1 MISRLAFGAAE
12 VIDDPYPHFA
22 AARAQSSVQWH
33 EETGMWLAFG
43 HAEANAVLRSRT
55 LGRIWTPRWPE
66 VAMPGFELI
75 HRHSMLENEPPVHTR
90 LRRLVAAAFARGHVE
105 RLRPRVAALAESLA
119 DQLADQFAEHDP
131 GGPGVSGGSAGS
143 GRSAG
148 SGGPGVDLIAG
159 FAEPLPVQVI
169 AELLGIPESDRHLLR
184 PWSNA
189 IVKMYEYQVSPAQRA
204 VAEAAASDFVAY
216 LRELVGRRRR
226 RPAADLISSLI
237 AETDSAGGRL
247 TEDEL
252 VTTCT
257 LLLNAGHEASVN
269 VVGNGVLALFGN
281 PEQWQ
286 RLLAAEAAGRSL
298 VESAVEEL
306 IRFDSPLQLF
316 ERTAI
321 SDTPIGDVT
330 VRAGEKIAA
339 LLGSANR
346 DPAVF
351 DQPDQLDVGRA
362 DNPHLGFGA
371 GIHFCVGA
379 PLARVEL
386 QTSLRTLLRRFPA
399 LRPATDG
406 LGRLRRSEF
415 VIRGVTSLPV
425 LLS

>member
-1 MISRLAFGAAE
+1 MTSRLAFSSPA
-12 VIDDPYPHFA
+12 VIEDPYPHFA
-22 AARAQSSVQWH
+22 AERSRASVQWH
-33 EETGMWLAFG
+33 EQTGMWLAFG
-43 HAEANAVLRSRT
+43 HAEANAVLRSRS

-66 VAMPGFELI
+66 QPMPGFELI
-75 HRHSMLENEPPVHTR
+75 HRHSMLENEPPTHTR

-105 RLRPRVAALAESLA
+105 RLRPRVAALAEGLA
-119 DQLADQFAEHDP
+119 DQVAE
-131 GGPGVSGGSAGS
+131 SGRNGSA
-143 GRSAG
+143 
-148 SGGPGVDLIAG
+148 VDLIAG

-169 AELLGIPESDRHLLR
+169 AELLGIPEPDRHLLR

-189 IVKMYEYQVSPAQRA
+189 IVKMYEYQVSAAQREA
-204 VAEAAASDFVAY
+204 AEAAASDFVAY
-216 LRELVGRRRR
+216 LRELVSQRRR

-247 TEDEL
+247 SEDEL

-281 PEQWQ
+281 PDQWQ
-286 RLLAAEAAGRSL
+286 RLLAAEAAGQSL
-298 VESAVEEL
+298 VGRGVEEL

-321 SDTPIGDVT
+321 SDTPIADVT
-330 VRAGEKIAA
+330 VRAGQKIAA

-351 DQPDQLDVGRA
+351 DQPDRLDVGRV

-386 QTSLRTLLRRFPA
+386 QTSLRTLLRRFPT
-399 LRPATDG
+399 LRPATE
-406 LGRLRRSEF
+406 LGRLRRAEF

-425 LLS
+425 LLQ

>member
-1 MISRLAFGAAE
+1 VSGVVSRLALSSVE

-22 AARAQSSVQWH
+22 GARRQASVQWH

-43 HAEANAVLRSRT
+43 HAEANAVLRSRS
-55 LGRIWTPRWPE
+55 LGRIWTPRWP
-66 VAMPGFELI
+66 AGSMPGFELI
-75 HRHSMLENEPPVHTR
+75 HRNSMLENEPPAHTR

-105 RLRPRVAALAESLA
+105 RLRPRVVELAEGLA
-119 DQLADQFAEHDP
+119 GTLAEA
-131 GGPGVSGGSAGS
+131 GGDGTA
-143 GRSAG
+143 
-148 SGGPGVDLIAG
+148 VDLIAG

-169 AELLGIPESDRHLLR
+169 AELLGVPEPDRALLR

-189 IVKMYEYQVSPAQRA
+189 IVKMYEYQVSPAQRDA
-204 VAEAAASDFVAY
+204 AEAAAAEFVDY
-216 LRELVGRRRR
+216 LRELVRLRRS
-226 RPAADLISSLI
+226 RPAPDLISSLI
-237 AETDSAGGRL
+237 AETDADGARL
-247 TEDEL
+247 SEDEL

-269 VVGNGVLALFGN
+269 VVGNGVLALFGH
-281 PEQWQ
+281 PDQWQ
-286 RLLAAEAAGRSL
+286 GLLAAEAAGRSL
-298 VESAVEEL
+298 VGSGVEEL

-321 SDTPIGDVT
+321 TDTRIGEVT
-330 VRAGEKIAA
+330 VRAGQKIAA

-351 DQPDQLDVGRA
+351 DDPDGLDVGRA

-386 QTSLRTLLRRFPA
+386 QTSLRTLLRRFPG
-399 LRPATDG
+399 LRPATED
-406 LGRLRRSEF
+406 LRALRRREF
-415 VIRGVTSLPV
+415 VIRGVSSLPV
-425 LLS
+425 LLT

>member
-1 MISRLAFGAAE
+1 MVSRLSFGAAE

-22 AARAQSSVQWH
+22 EARGQASVQWH

-43 HAEANAVLRSRT
+43 HAEANAVLRSRS

-66 VAMPGFELI
+66 LAMPAFELI
-75 HRHSMLENEPPVHTR
+75 HRHSMLENEPPAHTR

-105 RLRPRVAALAESLA
+105 RLRPRVAALADQLA
-119 DQLADQFAEHDP
+119 DQLAE
-131 GGPGVSGGSAGS
+131 AGS
-143 GRSAG
+143 DGA
-148 SGGPGVDLIAG
+148 GVDLIAG
-159 FAEPLPVQVI
+159 FAEPLPVRVI
-169 AELLGIPESDRHLLR
+169 AELLGIPERDQRLLR

-189 IVKMYEYQVSPAQRA
+189 IVKMYEYQVSPAQRDA
-204 VAEAAASDFVAY
+204 AEAAAGEFVAY
-216 LRELVGRRRR
+216 LRELVGQRRR

-247 TEDEL
+247 SEDEL

-269 VVGNGVLALFGN
+269 VVGNGVLALFAN
-281 PEQWQ
+281 PDQWQ
-286 RLLAAEAAGRSL
+286 RLLDAEAAGRSL
-298 VESAVEEL
+298 VGSGVEEL

-321 SDTPIGDVT
+321 SDTTIGDVT

-351 DQPDQLDVGRA
+351 AHPDRLDVGRV

-399 LRPATDG
+399 LRPARG
-406 LGRLRRSEF
+406 ELGQLRRSEF
-415 VIRGVTSLPV
+415 VIRGVTALPV
-425 LLS
+425 YLN

>member
-22 AARAQSSVQWH
+22 AARGQASVQWH
-33 EETGMWLAFG
+33 EETRMWLAFG

-105 RLRPRVAALAESLA
+105 RLRPRVAALAEGLA
-119 DQLADQFAEHDP
+119 DQLADQFAER
-131 GGPGVSGGSAGS
+131 GTGGSAS
-143 GRSAG
+143 S
-148 SGGPGVDLIAG
+148 GVDLIAG

-169 AELLGIPESDRHLLR
+169 AELLGIPEPDRHLLR

-189 IVKMYEYQVSPAQRA
+189 IVKMYEYQVSPAQRVA
-204 VAEAAASDFVAY
+204 AEAAAGDFVAY

-237 AETDSAGGRL
+237 AETDSAGSRL

-298 VESAVEEL
+298 VEPAVEEL

-321 SDTPIGDVT
+321 SDTAIGDVT

-351 DQPDQLDVGRA
+351 DQPDRLDVGRA

-399 LRPATDG
+399 LRPATG
-406 LGRLRRSEF
+406 ELSRLRRSEF
-415 VIRGVTSLPV
+415 VIRGLTSLPV
-425 LLS
+425 LLN

>member
-1 MISRLAFGAAE
+1 MISRLAFSAAE

-22 AARAQSSVQWH
+22 AARGQASVQWH

-43 HAEANAVLRSRT
+43 HAEANAVLRSRS

-105 RLRPRVAALAESLA
+105 RLRPRVAALAEGLA
-119 DQLADQFAEHDP
+119 DQLADRFAQAGP
-131 GGPGVSGGSAGS
+131 GGS
-143 GRSAG
+143 
-148 SGGPGVDLIAG
+148 GVDLIAG

-169 AELLGIPESDRHLLR
+169 AELLGVPEADRRLLR

-189 IVKMYEYQVSPAQRA
+189 IVKMYEYQVNPAQRA
-204 VAEAAASDFVAY
+204 AAEAAASDFVAY
-216 LRELVGRRRR
+216 LRELVGERRR

-237 AETDSAGGRL
+237 AETDSAGSRL
-247 TEDEL
+247 SEDEL

-269 VVGNGVLALFGN
+269 VVGNGVLALFNN

-298 VESAVEEL
+298 VEPAVEEL

-321 SDTPIGDVT
+321 SDTAIGEVT

-351 DQPDQLDVGRA
+351 DQPDRLDVGRV

-386 QTSLRTLLRRFPA
+386 QTSLRTLLRRFPS
-399 LRPATDG
+399 LRPASSE
-406 LGRLRRSEF
+406 LGQLRRSEF
-415 VIRGVTSLPV
+415 VIRGVTALPV
-425 LLS
+425 LLQ

>member
-1 MISRLAFGAAE
+1 MTSNAVISRLSFSSAE
-12 VIDDPYPHFA
+12 VIDDPYPRFA
-22 AARAQSSVQWH
+22 EARSQARVQWH
-33 EETGMWLAFG
+33 EGTGMWLAFG
-43 HAEANAVLRSRT
+43 HAEANAVLRSRG

-66 VAMPGFELI
+66 QPMPGFELI
-75 HRHSMLENEPPVHTR
+75 HRNSMLENEPPAHTR

-105 RLRPRVAALAESLA
+105 RLRPRVAELADGLAGALAEA
-119 DQLADQFAEHDP
+119 GRD
-131 GGPGVSGGSAGS
+131 GGA
-143 GRSAG
+143 
-148 SGGPGVDLIAG
+148 VDLIAG

-169 AELLGIPESDRHLLR
+169 AELLGIPESGRSQLR

-189 IVKMYEYQVSPAQRA
+189 IVKMYEDQVSPAQRDA
-204 VAEAAASDFVAY
+204 AEAAAGEFVDY
-216 LRELVGRRRR
+216 LRELARQRRR
-226 RPAADLISSLI
+226 RPEADLISSLI
-237 AETDSAGGRL
+237 AETDSDGARL

-269 VVGNGVLALFGN
+269 VVGNGVLALFSH
-281 PEQWQ
+281 PDQWQ
-286 RLLAAEAAGRSL
+286 RLLAAEAAGQSL
-298 VESAVEEL
+298 VDRGVEEL

-321 SDTPIGDVT
+321 TDTRIGEVT

-351 DQPDQLDVGRA
+351 EDPDRLDVGRP

-386 QTSLRTLLRRFPA
+386 QTSLRTLLRRFPG
-399 LRPATDG
+399 LRPATEDLRG
-406 LGRLRRSEF
+406 LRRREF
-415 VIRGVTSLPV
+415 VIRGVSSLPV
-425 LLS
+425 LLA

>member
-1 MISRLAFGAAE
+1 MPVPVSRLALGSAE
-12 VIDDPYPHFA
+12 VIGDPYPHFA
-22 AARAQSSVQWH
+22 AARRQAGVQWH
-33 EETGMWLAFG
+33 EPTGMWLAFG
-43 HAEANAVLRSRT
+43 HAEANAVLRSRG

-66 VAMPGFELI
+66 LAMPGFELI

-105 RLRPRVAALAESLA
+105 RVRPRVAALAGELA
-119 DQLADQFAEHDP
+119 DGLARAGR
-131 GGPGVSGGSAGS
+131 GGQP
-143 GRSAG
+143 
-148 SGGPGVDLIAG
+148 VDLIAG

-169 AELLGIPESDRHLLR
+169 AELLGVPAADRSLLR

-189 IVKMYEYQVSPAQRA
+189 IVKMYEYQVSDAQRA
-204 VAEAAASDFVAY
+204 AAESAATEFVTY
-216 LRELVGRRRR
+216 LRSLVARRRHR
-226 RPAADLISSLI
+226 QSADLISSLI
-237 AETDSAGGRL
+237 AETDAQGGRL
-247 TEDEL
+247 SEDEL

-269 VVGNGVLALFGN
+269 VVGNGMLALFRN
-281 PEQWQ
+281 PDQWQ
-286 RLLAAEAAGRSL
+286 RLLAAEAAGSSL
-298 VESAVEEL
+298 VDSGVEEL

-321 SDTPIGDVT
+321 ADTPIGEVT

-339 LLGSANR
+339 LLGAANR

-351 DQPDQLDVGRA
+351 ADPDRLDVGRS

-386 QTSLRTLLRRFPA
+386 QTSLRTLLHRFPG
-399 LRPATDG
+399 LRPAADD
-406 LGRLRRSEF
+406 LAELRRAEF
-415 VIRGVTSLPV
+415 VIRGLSWLPV
-425 LLS
+425 YLS